1 MKVAFFGD
9 SLTVGEGNKNISFA
23 DLAFRDA
30 TKVKL
35 CESGSTVGEYSIYP
49 VDGNSLL
56 SKLFQNVRD
65 VKNSDL
71 IVLEYGVND
80 ASAVLAENATY
91 RKVILSVVKAL
102 DFIKQNSNA
111 KVMWLRPFL
120 PFSFYSNNQVS
131 YVFNEYCKGIFTSH
145 REDWAYIFNNF
156 YNDICKIVPVVAGID
171 SESVLQSVIIK
182 DKIHI
187 NMNGHKIL
195 AKKLEKAYEG
205 IFCSNNG

>member
-30 TKVKL
+30 TRIKL

-56 SKLFQNVRD
+56 SKLYQNVID
-65 VKNSDL
+65 IKNFDL

-91 RKVILSVVKAL
+91 RKVILSVIKAL

-120 PFSFYSNNQVS
+120 PFSFYSSNQVS

-145 REDWAYIFNNF
+145 REDWAHIFNDF
-156 YNDICKIVPVVAGID
+156 YNDICEIVPVIVGID
-171 SESVLQSVIIK
+171 SESVLQSVIVK

-195 AKKLEKAYEG
+195 AKKLEKAYENL
-205 IFCSNNG
+205 FCANHG